1 MTTRGSFAIF
11 FRSSLLAG
19 AVASAC
25 LLPGLTGCGGDSST
39 GSSPTPA
46 ASVTKTIGPEGGT
59 IVVDGATMTFPPG
72 AVTTPTSITIAAT
85 TEAAPDGFVALSPV
99 FRCEPSGTSFPVKV
113 TMAMTFSGD
122 PARATIFW
130 SSAATPEFTDVGGSV
145 SGSVMTTEVAHF
157 SRGFVGR
164 KL

>member
-1 MTTRGSFAIF
+1 MMMRGTFAVF
-11 FRSSLLAG
+11 VRSSLVAG
-19 AVASAC
+19 AVASASSFS
-25 LLPGLTGCGGDSST
+25 LLAGCGSD
-39 GSSPTPA
+39 GSSSVATPG
-46 ASVTKTIGPEGGT
+46 ASVTRTIGPEGGT

-113 TMAMTFSGD
+113 TMAMTFEGD
-122 PARATIFW
+122 PANARIFW
-130 SSAATPEFTDVGGSV
+130 SSAALPEFTDVGGTV
-145 SGSVMTTEVAHF
+145 SGTVMTTEVAHF
-157 SRGFVGR
+157 SRGFVGK

>member
-1 MTTRGSFAIF
+1 MMMRGTLAVFV
-11 FRSSLLAG
+11 RSSLVACALAG
-19 AVASAC
+19 ASF
-25 LLPGLTGCGGDSST
+25 LPVLAGCGSDSST
-39 GSSPTPA
+39 ATTAAPG

-85 TEAAPDGFVALSPV
+85 TEAAPAGFAAISPI
-99 FRCEPSGTSFPVKV
+99 FRCEPSGTNFPVKV
-113 TMAMTFSGD
+113 TMAMTFTGD
-122 PARATIFW
+122 PANARIFW
-130 SSAATPEFTDVGGSV
+130 SSAATPEFTDVGGTV
-145 SGSVMTTEVAHF
+145 SGTVMTTEVAHF